1 MKAIVRMMRANSLI
15 NGGQKVRNRLMIGNI
30 ISTMKFCS
38 IFLIISFINGG
49 RYLFLKRR
57 LKLIY
62 GEYEE
67 QIHKA
72 IRGETIK
79 FSTFLKE
86 PLETGN
92 DVLDLLLFKIHRS
105 TQWFITLIFFYV
117 ISVAFFYL
125 VFLL

>member
-1 MKAIVRMMRANSLI
+1 
-15 NGGQKVRNRLMIGNI
+15 MIGNI
-30 ISTMKFCS
+30 LSTMKFCS

-49 RYLFLKRR
+49 RYLFLKRK

-72 IRGETIK
+72 VRGEKIK

-105 TQWFITLIFFYV
+105 AQWFINLLFFYG
-117 ISVAFFYL
+117 ISVAFVYL
-125 VFLL
+125 VLRLREM